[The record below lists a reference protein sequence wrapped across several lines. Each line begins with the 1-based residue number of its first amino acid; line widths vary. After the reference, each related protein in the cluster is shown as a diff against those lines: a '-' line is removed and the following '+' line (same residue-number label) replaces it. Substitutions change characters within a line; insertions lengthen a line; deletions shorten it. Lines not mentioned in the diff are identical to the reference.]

1 MSYEVD
7 SATGGPYTH
16 EIDAIRDER
25 HRAAVMNQAP
35 DFNNVFEGATIS
47 TGAAA
52 LIKDIDTPVDA
63 PTGTFVQNVIFHD
76 EEETPA
82 EASSEEAKGEAD
94 KAEPAAN
101 APVESAPEQSVGEV
115 DTAAAAIADAPITD
129 VAPMLDAVQANP
141 VSPESETPLF
151 DAVQNADGAV

>member
-25 HRAAVMNQAP
+25 HRAAVMNTAP

-52 LIKDIDTPVDA
+52 LIKDIDTPMDA
-63 PTGTFVQNVIFHD
+63 PTGTFIQNVIFHD
-76 EEETPA
+76 EEEATP
-82 EASSEEAKGEAD
+82 ETGTEESAPEAD
-94 KAEPAAN
+94 KAESGTN

-115 DTAAAAIADAPITD
+115 TPETTPPVDMPAPVVELAAVIDPVTD
-129 VAPMLDAVQANP
+129 
-141 VSPESETPLF
+141 TPLF
-151 DAVQNADGAV
+151 DSVVNQDGAV